1 MQMNKHNRF
10 LIEVRDALKEYY
22 HSHKDN
28 FDQSDVFYD
37 RQEEAEDELIQ
48 LVGID
53 NFKKLSSGLES
64 LKISDE
70 IDIEFKKGPSTKVF
84 VYAAV
89 YDERSFIGF
98 FHNYWE

>member
-10 LIEVRDALKEYY
+10 LIEVREALKEYY

-37 RQEEAEDELIQ
+37 RQEEAQGELIQ
-48 LVGID
+48 LVGS

-64 LKISDE
+64 LKISDN
-70 IDIEFKKGPSTKVF
+70 IDIELEKGPDTKVF
-84 VYAAV
+84 VYV
-89 YDERSFIGF
+89 IIYDERLCIGS
-98 FHNYWE
+98 FHNYWNE